1 MTFTRCRSAILTAML
16 EAGLHGRTSLRS
28 LAFAPNLIVLFGWKM
43 IHCIAVGCSNRS
55 PRDSK
60 GGISFH
66 RLPLKDKGLL
76 SKWFAQIKRENLPQM
91 KHCHVCSEHFE
102 PACFESEYR
111 LDILPDNLSR
121 RRLKEDAVP
130 TVFQH
135 MEKLSLRPSSECRR
149 NRALHEEASHV
160 FAV

>member
-16 EAGLHGRTSLRS
+16 KAGLHGMTSLRS
-28 LAFAPNLIVLFGWKM
+28 LAFAANLIFLLGWKM
-43 IHCIAVGCSNRS
+43 VHCIAVDCSNRS

-60 GGISFH
+60 RGISFH

-76 SKWFAQIKRENLPQM
+76 SKWLAQIKRENLPQM
-91 KHCHVCSEHFE
+91 KHCHLCSEHFE
-102 PACFESEYR
+102 PTCFENEYR
-111 LDILPDNLSR
+111 LNILPDNLSR

-135 MEKLSLRPSSECRR
+135 TKKLSQRPSSERRR
-149 NRALHEEASHV
+149 NRALHEEVSHKS
-160 FAV
+160 